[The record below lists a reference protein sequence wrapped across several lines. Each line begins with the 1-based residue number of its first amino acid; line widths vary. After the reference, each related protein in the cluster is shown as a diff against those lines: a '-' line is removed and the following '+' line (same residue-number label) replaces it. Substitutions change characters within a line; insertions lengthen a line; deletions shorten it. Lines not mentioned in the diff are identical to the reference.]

1 MIFKT
6 VSKSV
11 IVVSF
16 ILFIS
21 ALFTSLESPLRYV
34 KYFVLPALLFFLFQN
49 KTMSVNKLLKQNI
62 LLYVFLLTVN
72 LITSITS
79 GTLTFRFIEEAILI
93 LLPILSVF
101 VLTGIKGVNLNS
113 TISIIF
119 YAYVL
124 AFSLYNFESLINISK
139 LLSSFIKALTY
150 SSFDTESWMA
160 FPFGIFSLYFLIEK
174 RYSKGFFSLGLFILS
189 FKRIS
194 MVAFILSM
202 AVYFFYFVVLKRNF
216 KRNKIV
222 AYFLTFN
229 ILLLTVLYFFINGD
243 FTKLIYKNTGISVNQ
258 FSQGRFQIY
267 NDIINHFSDKIWT
280 GSSLGYTNIY
290 LSNKYV
296 DISFLHSD
304 ILKLIIEFGIFS
316 FLIWMVYFMY
326 TNISNY
332 KSVPIV
338 LFINVLFLSDN
349 VFIYFD
355 TLFIFYLVL
364 IKFDQDAK
372 QQN

>member
-1 MIFKT
+1 
-6 VSKSV
+6 
-11 IVVSF
+11 
-16 ILFIS
+16 
-21 ALFTSLESPLRYV
+21 
-34 KYFVLPALLFFLFQN
+34 
-49 KTMSVNKLLKQNI
+49 
-62 LLYVFLLTVN
+62 
-72 LITSITS
+72 
-79 GTLTFRFIEEAILI
+79 
-93 LLPILSVF
+93 
-101 VLTGIKGVNLNS
+101 
-113 TISIIF
+113 
-119 YAYVL
+119 
-124 AFSLYNFESLINISK
+124 
-139 LLSSFIKALTY
+139 
-150 SSFDTESWMA
+150 MA